1 MKYIL
6 TVLLIMIL
14 RNTSDAQLPVP
25 YKAILETQA
34 GKLKGVLQRI
44 DSSSIVLAVEGRFT
58 KVNIVDIQYIKIRR
72 LKNAYRY
79 KNYMKE
85 GSIEQSK
92 YQLNSNGDLVDRFG
106 NKAPTLAQE
115 IAAPFWL
122 AAVNGVFN
130 TIAFPIHAINPNIA
144 KFKLNG
150 RADSTQKA
158 QLTYYSISYQL
169 KPNLHAELR
178 KLKEI
183 SKEAKPIMK

>member
-14 RNTSDAQLPVP
+14 HDASQAQLPVP
-25 YKAILETQA
+25 YKAILETQT
-34 GKLKGVLQRI
+34 GKFKGVLQRI
-44 DSSSIVLAVEGRFT
+44 DSSFIVLDVGGHFT
-58 KVNIVDIQYIKIRR
+58 KVSIVDIQNIKIRR
-72 LKNAYRY
+72 FKNAYRY

-85 GSIEQSK
+85 GSAEQST
-92 YQLNSNGDLVDRFG
+92 YRLNSNGDMVDRFG
-106 NKAPTLAQE
+106 NKAPTLTQE
-115 IAAPFWL
+115 MAAPFWL

-130 TIAFPIHAINPNIA
+130 TIAFPIHSINPNIA

-169 KPNLHAELR
+169 KPNLLAELR

-183 SKEAKPIMK
+183 SKESKPIKK